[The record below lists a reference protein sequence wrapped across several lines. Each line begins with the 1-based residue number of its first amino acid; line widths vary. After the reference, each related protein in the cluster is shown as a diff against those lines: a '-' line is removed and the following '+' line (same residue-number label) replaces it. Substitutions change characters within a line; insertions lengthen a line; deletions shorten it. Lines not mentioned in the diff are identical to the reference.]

1 MKHFI
6 VYQMKYKKGDSFKFA
21 NFQYT
26 TCTAINVKT
35 RTRLYFMKD
44 SYFL

>member
-1 MKHFI
+1 MKHLI
-6 VYQMKYKKGDSFKFA
+6 VYQITWNIKGDRYKFA

-26 TCTAINVKT
+26 TAINVKT